1 VLDFGGCSD
10 LARGVLGSFDI
21 MARLKSPNEMTLSEL
36 ETHLEMLGDDLSEA
50 RYEAPNMLK
59 GIRAEIKNTKDLI
72 KARKAGVKPDKM
84 VRNTK
89 ARPFATSDIN
99 WLKNYVAC
107 ARCGYSGYTT
117 AEAKIVQA
125 EIDLRA
131 AQSKA
136 IADTINGLR
145 GSTNG

>member
-1 VLDFGGCSD
+1 
-10 LARGVLGSFDI
+10 
-21 MARLKSPNEMTLSEL
+21 MTLSEL
-36 ETHLEMLGDDLSEA
+36 EAHLEMLGDDLSEA
-50 RYEAPNMLK
+50 RYEAPSMLK
-59 GIRAEIKNTKDLI
+59 GIRSEVKVTKDLI

-84 VRNTK
+84 ARNTK

-107 ARCGYSGYTT
+107 AKCGYSGYTT

-131 AQSKA
+131 KSK
-136 IADTINGLR
+136 G
-145 GSTNG
+145 